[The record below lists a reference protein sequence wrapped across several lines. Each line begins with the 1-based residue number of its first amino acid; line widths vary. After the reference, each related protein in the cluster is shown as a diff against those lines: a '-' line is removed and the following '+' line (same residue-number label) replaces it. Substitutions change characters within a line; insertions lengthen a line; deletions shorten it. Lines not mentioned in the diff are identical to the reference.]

1 MVVGGYI
8 TPPIGINLFVASGIF
23 KEPLG
28 DVVKAVLPYL
38 VVMLIGL
45 IIITAF
51 PQISLF
57 ILN

>member
-1 MVVGGYI
+1 
-8 TPPIGINLFVASGIF
+8 VASGIF

-28 DVVKAVLPYL
+28 EVVKSVLPYL
-38 VVMLIGL
+38 VVMVIGL
-45 IIITAF
+45 AIITAF